1 MKAVVP
7 PLALALVPLL
17 TMTACGDPVRKVSE
31 NSLLNATARGT
42 TDELHGIGYTVR
54 KGMRCRTLSA
64 DTLSVV
70 RVRCVGRTDRD
81 EPVRVD
87 AVAYQANSPHPHQEY
102 VITVSGREVVRR
114 PCLGQGCQD
123 PA

>member
-1 MKAVVP
+1 MKPFAFVLITLIAL
-7 PLALALVPLL
+7 LAGS
-17 TMTACGDPVRKVSE
+17 CGDPVRKVSE
-31 NSLLNATARGT
+31 SSLLNATAKGAA
-42 TDELHGIGYTVR
+42 DELRGIGYTVR
-54 KGMRCRTLSA
+54 ARMDCRTLSA

-70 RVRCVGRTDRD
+70 RVRCVGRTNRN

-87 AVAYQANSPHPHQEY
+87 AVAYEAGSVHPRQDY

-123 PA
+123 PG

>member
-1 MKAVVP
+1 VK
-7 PLALALVPLL
+7 PLVLVLIALLA
-17 TMTACGDPVRKVSE
+17 ASCGNPVRRVSE
-31 NSLLNATARGT
+31 SSLLNATAKGT
-42 TDELHGIGYTVR
+42 ADELRGIGYTVR
-54 KGMRCRTLSA
+54 SRMNCRTLSA

-70 RVRCVGRTDRD
+70 RVRCVGRTDRG
-81 EPVRVD
+81 EPVRVE
-87 AVAYQANSPHPHQEY
+87 AVAYEAGSAHPRQDY

>member
-1 MKAVVP
+1 MKAV
-7 PLALALVPLL
+7 ALALILL
-17 TMTACGDPVRKVSE
+17 LLVAACENPVRKVSE
-31 NSLLNATARGT
+31 SSLRNATAYGAR
-42 TDELHGIGYTVR
+42 DELRDLGYTIR
-54 KGMRCRTLSA
+54 AGMRCRTLSA

-70 RVRCVGRTDRD
+70 RVQCVGRTDRD

-87 AVAYQANSPHPHQEY
+87 AVAYRANSPHPLQEY

-123 PA
+123 PE